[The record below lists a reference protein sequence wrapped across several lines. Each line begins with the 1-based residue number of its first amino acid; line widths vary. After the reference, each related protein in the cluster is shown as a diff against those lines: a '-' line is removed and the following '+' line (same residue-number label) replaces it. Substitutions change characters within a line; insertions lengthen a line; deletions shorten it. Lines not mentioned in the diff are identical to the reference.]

1 MSQRRRVARR
11 ATRMTQEF
19 SIARALHSLSG
30 KDEAAV
36 CAFIAE
42 TEQRRRAGDCLGW
55 RILVDT
61 NGVELGVLY
70 PEGSVFGRGETI
82 SAAVHDISQQLIAL
96 GLGAPVGHA

>member
-1 MSQRRRVARR
+1 M
-11 ATRMTQEF
+11 TREI
-19 SIARALHSLSG
+19 SIARALHCLSG
-30 KDEAAV
+30 EDEAAV

-55 RILVDT
+55 RILVDM

-82 SAAVHDISQQLIAL
+82 SAAVHDLAQRLIAI
-96 GLGAPVGHA
+96 GIGEPAGHG